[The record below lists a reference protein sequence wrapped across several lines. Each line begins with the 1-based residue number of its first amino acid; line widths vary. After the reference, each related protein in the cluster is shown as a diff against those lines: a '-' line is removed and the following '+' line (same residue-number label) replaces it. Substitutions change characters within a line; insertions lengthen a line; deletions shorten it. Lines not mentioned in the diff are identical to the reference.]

1 MEGERLKE
9 LRTNLGL
16 SQEEM
21 ATRIGL
27 SKSGI
32 SNIEKGKRTLIDR
45 NIKLIVSEFNV
56 SEKWLRTGEGEMFN
70 PKDDFIE
77 TLVFDYGLDDLDK
90 KILTIYAQLPAAQ
103 RSVLKEYLVRLANAV
118 SSSPE
123 RAEEMT
129 REEDAHAYVDE
140 CFAEEKGEI
149 SFPSAVSGEK

>member
-1 MEGERLKE
+1 MNERLKQ
-9 LRTNLGL
+9 LRASLGL
-16 SQEEM
+16 T
-21 ATRIGL
+21 TRMFGEKIGV
-27 SKSGI
+27 SGGAI
-32 SNIEKGKRTLIDR
+32 TNMEKGTR
-45 NIKLIVSEFNV
+45 NITDRTVTDICREFGVSEH
-56 SEKWLRTGEGEMFN
+56 WLRTGEGKMYNQKE
-70 PKDDFIE
+70 DFIG
-77 TLVFDYGLDDLDK
+77 TLARDYDLDELDK
-90 KILTIYAQLPAAQ
+90 KILTIYAQLPVAQ